1 MINRREFIQLLSLAS
16 AAGLLPHSVWSNSK
30 QAYELPAFGNTRLLH
45 FTDCHAQLMPI
56 YFREP
61 HVNIGLGES
70 FGRAPHLVGRSLI
83 KQFNLENDP
92 RLSHAFTHLHFEE
105 AAQTFGKVGGFA
117 HLATLVKQ
125 LRSAAGENQSLLLD
139 GGDTWQGSGT
149 ALKTQ
154 GMDMVGACN
163 LLGVDVMTGHWEFT
177 YQDQQVLDNIE
188 AFNGDF
194 VAQNVFATEEAMF
207 DGVEVYDEDSGHVFP
222 PYTIKE
228 LAHSR
233 VAIIG
238 QAFPYTPVANP
249 KRFIPD
255 WTFGINEAE
264 LQSLVNHIRT
274 QHTPDA
280 VVLLSHNGAD
290 VDIKMAGAVT
300 GIDVIMGGH
309 THDGI
314 PQALEI
320 KNSSGMTLV
329 TNGGSNG
336 KFIGV
341 MDLDIKQGKV
351 KGYQY
356 KLLPVF
362 SNLLE
367 ADKDMQQY
375 INKVREPHLDWLTET
390 LGTTETTLYRRGNFN
405 GTFDQLICDALREQN
420 YAQISLSP
428 GFRWG
433 TTLPVNQ
440 SITME
445 HVLDQTCM
453 TYPETYRREMSG
465 KMLKLVL
472 EDVCDNLFNPNPY
485 YQQGGDMVR
494 VGGMNYT
501 CKPKQAIGHRIEN
514 MTLDDGTP
522 IDDNKNYTVAG
533 WATVNDKAPGPPVWE
548 QVADYIKHQDS
559 VKITKLNT
567 PKLIG
572 VENNPGIENI

>member
-16 AAGLLPHSVWSNSK
+16 AAGLLPRSAWSNNK

-61 HVNIGLGES
+61 HVNIGLGDS
-70 FGRAPHLVGRSLI
+70 FGRAPHLVGSSLI

-117 HLATLVKQ
+117 HLATLIKQ
-125 LRSAAGENQSLLLD
+125 LRSAVGENQSLLLD

-177 YQDQQVLDNIE
+177 YQDQQVLNNIE

-194 VAQNVFATEEAMF
+194 IAQNVFATEEAMF

-264 LQSLVNHIRT
+264 LQSLINHIRT

-309 THDGI
+309 THNGI

-367 ADKDMQQY
+367 ADKDMQEY
-375 INKVREPHLDWLTET
+375 INNVREPHLDWLSET

-420 YAQISLSP
+420 DAQISLSP

-501 CKPKQAIGHRIEN
+501 CKPKQAIGHRIDN

-522 IDDNKNYTVAG
+522 IDDSKNYTVAG

-548 QVADYIKHQDS
+548 QVADYIKNQES
-559 VKITKLNT
+559 IKITKLNT